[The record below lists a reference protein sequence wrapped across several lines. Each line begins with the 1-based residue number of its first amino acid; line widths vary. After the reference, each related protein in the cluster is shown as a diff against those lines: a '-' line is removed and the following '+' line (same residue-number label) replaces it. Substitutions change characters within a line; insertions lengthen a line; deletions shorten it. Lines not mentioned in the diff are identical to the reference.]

1 MIARRRR
8 RSKPKAPSRQLL
20 ISATDGEW
28 ETVGAHA
35 DRRGLSKAAYLT
47 ALAARDVAGG
57 PAGPPLVMNR
67 DEQHAVVEA
76 LRELR
81 RGLAGGG
88 DTPALI
94 ADIQVRIATMFDVW
108 ARDLVARGK
117 RDALLHAL
125 ASTTGED
132 QARALVASL
141 KKAATRPPAR
151 DEKEEEEEEEDG
163 PDLFSWSREA

>member
-1 MIARRRR
+1 MTARRRR
-8 RSKPKAPSRQLL
+8 RRTPKTPSRQLL
-20 ISATDGEW
+20 ISATDEEW

-57 PAGPPLVMNR
+57 QAGPPLVMNR
-67 DEQHAVVEA
+67 DDQRMIVEA

-94 ADIQVRIATMFDVW
+94 ADIQVRVATMFDVW
-108 ARDLVARGK
+108 ARNLVAKGRQ
-117 RDALLHAL
+117 DALLHAL
-125 ASTTGED
+125 SSTIGED
-132 QARALVASL
+132 EARALVASW
-141 KKAATRPPAR
+141 KKATPRPPAR
-151 DEKEEEEEEEDG
+151 TGKEETG
-163 PDLFSWSREA
+163 PDLFSWTRET